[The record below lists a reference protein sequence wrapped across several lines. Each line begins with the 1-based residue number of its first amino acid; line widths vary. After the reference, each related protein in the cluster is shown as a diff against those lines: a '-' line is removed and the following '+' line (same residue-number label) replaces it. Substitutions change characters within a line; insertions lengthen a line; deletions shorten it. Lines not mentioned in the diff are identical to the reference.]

1 MTSQPLP
8 DGLYTIGKDP
18 KFLATLQSDKP
29 GTDVVIRPAN
39 ETEAVGQRWSVQ
51 RTPKGTYTIINRGNS
66 LSFEGQPEHGKPIEG
81 IPSRPH
87 REWSLVE
94 STERHAYY
102 IVVPGGPFDGRE
114 LTVDLSP
121 SQITPPHTW
130 LGYLNVENRSQ
141 AWVFSLILL

>member
-39 ETEAVGQRWSVQ
+39 ETEAVGQRVGSISYFIHEFILTKFFSRVQWGVQ

-66 LSFEGQPEHGKPIEG
+66 LSFEGHPEHGKPIEG

-87 REWSLVE
+87 HEWSLVAG
-94 STERHAYY
+94 TERHAY
-102 IVVPGGPFDGRE
+102 
-114 LTVDLSP
+114 
-121 SQITPPHTW
+121 
-130 LGYLNVENRSQ
+130 
-141 AWVFSLILL
+141 